1 VSSPQAV
8 DLALVGGAVRTLD
21 SAAPAA
27 SALAIRSGEFLAVG
41 TDAEIRALGSA
52 AETIDLQGASVVPG
66 LVDSHIHPILG
77 AEETRGAD
85 LTGARTLDAVRAAL
99 AAEQRRSVSVWV
111 LGWGLDYDV
120 FRKTGIRGD
129 LLEDAVGGAPAFVMF
144 MDLHT
149 GVATPRAL
157 ALAGVDGPRTFD
169 ENAEVVCVDGLPTGE
184 LRESAACALVQN
196 AIPSLT
202 AGERYRLYADTL
214 RRFAEVGLT
223 GLHAMDGTPETFD
236 LLHELE
242 ANDDLCVRIVV
253 PFWIRPDHSP
263 KDWDELAA
271 RRRQLT
277 GRRFRGGVA
286 KFFIDGVIDAGTGWL
301 FEPDTLGEGTLPFW
315 PDPEHYRRA
324 VARFAG
330 AGFQCATHAIGDR
343 AVHETLNAYRSAG
356 AAHGIRHRIEHI
368 ETVRPYDLHRFAAE
382 GVVASMQAQHMMWLD
397 PDRDD
402 NWSRRLGPE
411 RCDRAFPIRSL
422 RESGALVTLGSD
434 WPVAHFD
441 PRLGL
446 AAARLRRPPGERD
459 RRPYDDEVLDG
470 LAALEG
476 YTSAAAHTIGEDDRL
491 GRIAPGYAADLT
503 VFSEDPVSCDP
514 DELPSLPVLLTV
526 VDGEVTHRAQ
536 A

>member
-1 VSSPQAV
+1 MSGSQAV
-8 DLALVGGAVRTLD
+8 DLVLVGGAVRTLD
-21 SAAPAA
+21 PAAPAA
-27 SALAIRSGEFLAVG
+27 SAVAVGAGEILAVG
-41 TDAEIRALGSA
+41 SDAEIRSLGRA
-52 AETIDLQGASVVPG
+52 AEAIDLRGASVVPG

-77 AEETRGAD
+77 AEDTRGAD
-85 LTGARTLDAVRAAL
+85 LTGARTLDAVREAL
-99 AAEQRRSVSVWV
+99 AAERRSTGGDWV

-120 FRKTGIRGD
+120 FRDTGIRGD

-144 MDLHT
+144 VDLHT

-157 ALAGVDGPRTFD
+157 SLAGVDGPRAFD
-169 ENAEVVCVDGLPTGE
+169 ENAEVVCAGGVPTGE
-184 LRESAACALVQN
+184 LRETAACALVQ
-196 AIPSLT
+196 AAMPSLT
-202 AGERYRLYADTL
+202 TGARYRLYADAL

-223 GLHAMDGTPETFD
+223 GLHAMDGTPATFD

-242 ANDDLCVRIVV
+242 ANDDLCVRVVV
-253 PFWIRPDHSP
+253 PFWIRPDHTP
-263 KDWDELAA
+263 ADWDELVAQRHLA
-271 RRRQLT
+271 

-315 PDPEHYRRA
+315 PDPAHYRRA

-356 AAHGIRHRIEHI
+356 ATHGVRHRIEHI

-397 PDRDD
+397 PDRTD

-422 RESGALVTLGSD
+422 RESGAVVTLGSD

-441 PRLGL
+441 PRVGL
-446 AAARLRRPPGERD
+446 AAARLRRPPGERG
-459 RRPYDDEVLDG
+459 RAPYDDEALDG

-476 YTSAAAHTIGEDDRL
+476 YTSAAAYTVGDDDRL
-491 GRIAPGYAADLT
+491 GRIAPGYTADLT
-503 VFSEDPVSCDP
+503 VLAEDPVSCDP

>member
-1 VSSPQAV
+1 VTRPQAV
-8 DLALVGGAVRTLD
+8 ELALVGGSVRTLD
-21 SAAPAA
+21 PHRPSA
-27 SALAIRSGEFLAVG
+27 SAVAIGNGTILAVG
-41 TDAEIRALGSA
+41 DDADIRALGDA
-52 AETIDLQGASVVPG
+52 TETIDLSGASVVPG

-77 AEETRGAD
+77 AEDTRGAD

-99 AAEQRRSVSVWV
+99 AAEQRRNGGDWV
-111 LGWGLDYDV
+111 LGWGLEYDV
-120 FRKTGIRGD
+120 FRESGVRGE
-129 LLEDAVGGAPAFVMF
+129 LLDDAVGGAPAFATF
-144 MDLHT
+144 MDFHT
-149 GVATPRAL
+149 GVATARAL
-157 ALAGVDGPRTFD
+157 ALAGVDGPRAFG
-169 ENAEVVCVDGLPTGE
+169 ENAEVVCVGGVPTGE
-184 LRESAACALVQN
+184 LREAAACALVQN
-196 AIPSLT
+196 AMPALT
-202 AGERYRLYADTL
+202 VAERYRLYADTMH
-214 RRFAEVGLT
+214 RFAEVGLT
-223 GLHAMDGTPETFD
+223 GLHAMDGTPATFD

-242 ANDDLCVRIVV
+242 ANGDLTVRIVV
-253 PFWIRPDHSP
+253 PFWIRPEHSP
-263 KDWDELAA
+263 DDWDELAA
-271 RRRQLT
+271 LRDL
-277 GRRFRGGVA
+277 GGHLFSGGVA

-324 VARFAG
+324 VARFAA

-356 AAHGIRHRIEHI
+356 AAHGVRHRIEHI
-368 ETVRPYDLHRFAAE
+368 ETVRRDDLHRFASE

-422 RESGALVTLGSD
+422 RESGAVVALGSD

-441 PRLGL
+441 PRVGLG
-446 AAARLRRPPGERD
+446 AARLRRPPGERD
-459 RRPYDDEVLDG
+459 RRAYDDEALDG

-476 YTSAAAHTIGEDDRL
+476 YTSAAAYTVGAEARL

-503 VFSEDPVSCDP
+503 VFADDPVSCAP
-514 DELPSLPVLLTV
+514 DDLPSLPVLLTV
-526 VDGEVTHRAQ
+526 VDGELTHRAH

>member
-1 VSSPQAV
+1 VSGPQAV
-8 DLALVGGAVRTLD
+8 DLALVGGSVRTLD
-21 SAAPAA
+21 RAVPAA
-27 SALAIRSGEFLAVG
+27 SAVAIHAGDLVAVG
-41 TDAEIRALGSA
+41 SDAEIRALGPA
-52 AETIDLQGASVVPG
+52 AETIDLRGACVVPG

-77 AEETRGAD
+77 AEDTRGAD
-85 LTGARTLDAVRAAL
+85 LTGARTLEAVREVL
-99 AAEQRRSVSVWV
+99 AAERRRNGGDWV
-111 LGWGLDYDV
+111 RGWGLEYDV
-120 FRKTGIRGD
+120 FRETGIRGE

-144 MDLHT
+144 VDLHT

-169 ENAEVVCVDGLPTGE
+169 ENAEVVCAAGLPTGE
-184 LRESAACALVQN
+184 LRETAACALVQE
-196 AIPSLT
+196 AMPSLD
-202 AGERYRLYADTL
+202 AVERYRLYANTL
-214 RRFAEVGLT
+214 RRFSEVGLT
-223 GLHAMDGTPETFD
+223 GLHAMDGSPETFE

-242 ANDDLCVRIVV
+242 AKGDLPVRVVV
-253 PFWIRPDHSP
+253 PFWIRPDHTP
-263 KDWDELAA
+263 ADWDELVL
-271 RRRQLT
+271 RREVG

-301 FEPDTLGEGTLPFW
+301 FEPDALGEGTQPFW

-356 AAHGIRHRIEHI
+356 TAPGVRHRVEHI
-368 ETVRPYDLHRFAAE
+368 ETVRPDDLRRFAAE

-397 PDRDD
+397 PERGD

-411 RCDRAFPIRSL
+411 RCERAFPIRSL
-422 RESGALVTLGSD
+422 RESGAVVALGSD

-441 PRLGL
+441 PRVGL

-459 RRPYDDEVLDG
+459 RQPYDGEALDG

-476 YTSAAAHTIGEDDRL
+476 YTSAAAYTVGEEARL
-491 GRIAPGYAADLT
+491 GRIAPGYAGDLT
-503 VFSEDPVSCDP
+503 VFAEDPVSCDP
-514 DELPSLPVLLTV
+514 DELPSLPVVLTV
-526 VDGEVTHRAQ
+526 VDGEVTHRAH